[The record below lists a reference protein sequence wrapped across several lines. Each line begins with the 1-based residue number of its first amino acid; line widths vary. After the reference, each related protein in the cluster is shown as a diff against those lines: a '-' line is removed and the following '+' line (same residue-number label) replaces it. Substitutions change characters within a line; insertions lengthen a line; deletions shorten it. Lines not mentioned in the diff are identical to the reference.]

1 MVLMDY
7 VLNLD
12 VVRIKI
18 WYLLDVFIECDV
30 FCLINL

>member
-18 WYLLDVFIECDV
+18 WYLLDVFIEYDV